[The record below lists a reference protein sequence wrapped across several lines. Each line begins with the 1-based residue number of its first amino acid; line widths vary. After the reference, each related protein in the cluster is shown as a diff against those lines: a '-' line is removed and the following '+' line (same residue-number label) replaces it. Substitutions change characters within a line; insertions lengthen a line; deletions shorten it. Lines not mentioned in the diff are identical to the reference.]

1 MKKWLRTYVIACAAC
16 VAGVLAALWAMNGFA
31 GLGIDF
37 AGTLALILGVTAT
50 VALGIA
56 LMALVFASDRSNK
69 DAEVGRSPLDEGGS

>member
-1 MKKWLRTYVIACAAC
+1 MKKWLRTFVIACAAC

-56 LMALVFASDRSNK
+56 LIKSGPAKMALGFAQR
-69 DAEVGRSPLDEGGS
+69 AEWAC